1 MEDQN
6 LGRILIVDDNEDLL
20 FAAKMLLKKHAKEVV
35 IEKDPRRIPFL
46 VNNNNF
52 DVILL
57 DMNFTEDTTSGKEG
71 FHWLKQIKEIDPK
84 AVVILITGFG
94 DVEMAVKALK
104 EGATDFILKPWQN
117 EKLIATLTSAVRL
130 KESYNEVEKLSKKQ
144 KALQAELKK
153 PFADIIGSS
162 PSMKNV
168 FAIIDKVAETDANV
182 LILGENGTG
191 KELIARAIHDRS
203 HRSDEIFV
211 GVDMGAITET
221 LFESELFGHKR
232 GAFTDA
238 KEDRAGRFEVADKGS
253 LFLDEIGNLSM
264 PLQSK
269 LLTVLQKREVTR
281 IGTNKSIPVDIRLIC
296 ATNMPIHDMVME
308 NTFRQDLLY
317 RINTVEIFLPPLRD
331 RQEDIPL
338 LAEHFLKVY
347 SNKYR
352 KNFTGFKPNAM
363 QLLQRYTWPGNIR
376 ELQHALERAI
386 IMAEGTEL
394 DSRDFFFL
402 SNKPV
407 NEKHAPAANTLN
419 LDDME
424 KNVIQKAIDKNGGN
438 ISKAAKELGLTR
450 ASLYRR
456 LEKYGL

>member
-1 MEDQN
+1 MENQQ
-6 LGRILIVDDNEDLL
+6 LGKILIIDDNEDLL
-20 FAAKMLLKKHAKEVV
+20 FAAKMLLKKHAKEVT

-46 VNNNNF
+46 VNNNSY

-71 FHWLKQIKEIDPK
+71 FHWLKQIKEIDPS
-84 AVVILITGFG
+84 AVVILITAFG
-94 DVEMAVKALK
+94 DVEMAVQALK

-117 EKLIATLTSAVRL
+117 EKLLATLTSASRL

-144 KALQAELKK
+144 KQLQSDAKK
-153 PFADIIGSS
+153 PYTEIIGNSA
-162 PSMKNV
+162 SMKNI
-168 FAIIDKVAETDANV
+168 FSIIDKVAQTDANV

-203 HRSDEIFV
+203 HRKDEIFV

-238 KEDRAGRFEVADKGS
+238 KDDRAGRFEIADKGT

-281 IGTNKSIPVDIRLIC
+281 IGTNKAIPVDIRLIC
-296 ATNMPIHDMVME
+296 ATNMHVHEMVME

-317 RINTVEIFLPPLRD
+317 RINTVEIFLPPLRE
-331 RQEDIPL
+331 RQDDIPA
-338 LAEHFLKVY
+338 LAAHFLKIY
-347 SNKYR
+347 SQKYR
-352 KNFTGFKPNAM
+352 KDFHDFTPSAM
-363 QLLQRYTWPGNIR
+363 QLLQRYNWPGNIR
-376 ELQHALERAI
+376 ELQHAIERAI
-386 IMAEGTEL
+386 IMAEGDQL

-402 SNKPV
+402 SAKPA
-407 NEKHAPAANTLN
+407 NEKISTPASYN
-419 LDDME
+419 LDEVE
-424 KNVIQKAIDKNGGN
+424 KTTIQRAIDKNGGN